1 MKLFLIDAYAL
12 IYRSYYAF
20 LKNPRINSKGMNTS
34 AIFGFINS
42 LEDVL
47 KRENPTHIAVAFDP
61 KGPTFRHEA
70 YELYKAQREETPE
83 VIRQSVPIIK
93 DIIEAYNIPILEV
106 PRFEADD
113 VIGTVSKQA
122 EKEGFEVYMMTPDK
136 DYGQL
141 VSEHIFMYRPK
152 FGGDYEVMGVKEVL
166 NKYSL
171 TSVDQVIDLLG
182 LMGDSSDNIP
192 GCPGVGEK
200 TAQKLLEEYGSIEN
214 LLENT
219 DKLKGALQKRVTENA
234 EQIRFSKFLATIK
247 TDVPIQFDAA
257 KCVRE
262 KPNETRL
269 TEIYTELE
277 FRTFINK
284 MTGEEK
290 KSALAPQKVVAKG
303 PVQGNL
309 FDLFATEEPSVPKYS
324 TLANLKTTLHVYKTV
339 DTEEEMAKLGRFLA
353 DQDFFAFDTETDGI
367 DPLTAG
373 LVGMSFAVKENEAW
387 YVPVPADKEEAAK
400 VVAHFSP
407 ALQNRKSQKIGQNI
421 KFDIIV
427 LRKYGVRVT
436 GPLFDTMIA
445 HYLLNPELRH
455 GMDYLAE
462 TYLKYKPVPISQL
475 IGPKGKNQL
484 CMRDV
489 PLAQI
494 AEYAAEDADVTL
506 KLKNFFA
513 PELKK
518 AGIESLF
525 FDIEMPLIY
534 VLVEMEVTGVKLD
547 TVALKQSSEELT
559 AALNNLEKEI
569 YELAGVKFNINSS
582 KQVGEVL
589 FEHLKIEE
597 KAKKTKTGS
606 YSTSEDILEKMRS
619 KHPVVG
625 KLLEYRGLK
634 KLLSTYIDA
643 LPELINPETGKVHT
657 SFNQTVTATG
667 RLSSTNPNLQNI
679 PIRDELGREIRK
691 AFIPDNEDCT
701 FFSADYSQI
710 ELRIMAHLSQDEHMI
725 EAFRSGADIHSATA
739 AKIYGIP
746 VEEVTGDMRRKAKTA
761 NFGIIYGISI
771 FGLAE
776 RLNIPRAESKE
787 LIEGYFKSYPGIRDY
802 MDESIRI
809 AKEKGYVE
817 TIFKRKRYL
826 PDINSHNAIVRGYAE
841 RNAINAP
848 IQGSAADIIKVAMVR
863 IYNRFEEEG
872 LKSKMILQVHDE
884 LNFNVCQDE
893 QEKVRQIVL
902 EEMENAIQLQVPLI
916 ADCGEGKNW
925 LEAH

>member
-1 MKLFLIDAYAL
+1 
-12 IYRSYYAF
+12 
-20 LKNPRINSKGMNTS
+20 
-34 AIFGFINS
+34 
-42 LEDVL
+42 
-47 KRENPTHIAVAFDP
+47 
-61 KGPTFRHEA
+61 
-70 YELYKAQREETPE
+70 
-83 VIRQSVPIIK
+83 
-93 DIIEAYNIPILEV
+93 
-106 PRFEADD
+106 
-113 VIGTVSKQA
+113 
-122 EKEGFEVYMMTPDK
+122 
-136 DYGQL
+136 
-141 VSEHIFMYRPK
+141 
-152 FGGDYEVMGVKEVL
+152 
-166 NKYSL
+166 
-171 TSVDQVIDLLG
+171 
-182 LMGDSSDNIP
+182 
-192 GCPGVGEK
+192 
-200 TAQKLLEEYGSIEN
+200 
-214 LLENT
+214 
-219 DKLKGALQKRVTENA
+219 
-234 EQIRFSKFLATIK
+234 
-247 TDVPIQFDAA
+247 
-257 KCVRE
+257 
-262 KPNETRL
+262 
-269 TEIYTELE
+269 
-277 FRTFINK
+277 
-284 MTGEEK
+284 
-290 KSALAPQKVVAKG
+290 
-303 PVQGNL
+303 
-309 FDLFATEEPSVPKYS
+309 
-324 TLANLKTTLHVYKTV
+324 
-339 DTEEEMAKLGRFLA
+339 MAKLGRFLA

-387 YVPVPADKEEAAK
+387 YVPVPADKEEATK

-427 LRKYGVRVT
+427 LRKYGVRVA

-643 LPELINPETGKVHT
+643 LPELINPETGKIHT

>member
-643 LPELINPETGKVHT
+643 LPELINPETGKIHT

-776 RLNIPRAESKE
+776 RLNIPRSESKE

>member
-20 LKNPRINSKGMNTS
+20 LKNPRINSKGINTS

-290 KSALAPQKVVAKG
+290 KSAPAPQKVVAKG

-324 TLANLKTTLHVYKTV
+324 TLANLKTILHVYKTV

-387 YVPVPADKEEAAK
+387 YVPVPADKEEATK

-427 LRKYGVRVT
+427 LRKYGVRVA

-643 LPELINPETGKVHT
+643 LPELINPETGKIHT

>member
-20 LKNPRINSKGMNTS
+20 LKNPRINSKGMKTS

-93 DIIEAYNIPILEV
+93 DIIEGYNIPILEV

-113 VIGTVSKQA
+113 VIGTISKQA
-122 EKEGFEVYMMTPDK
+122 EKEGFEVFMMTPDK

-141 VSEHIFMYRPK
+141 VSDHIFMYRPK

-166 NKYSL
+166 DKYSL

-219 DKLKGALQKRVTENA
+219 DKLKGALHKRVTENV

-257 KCVRE
+257 KCIRE
-262 KPNETRL
+262 KPNEARL

-284 MTGEEK
+284 LTSEEK
-290 KSALAPQKVVAKG
+290 KPAATKVAKG
-303 PVQGNL
+303 PVQGSL
-309 FDLFATEEPSVPKYS
+309 FDIFAPEEPSVPKYS
-324 TLANLKTTLHVYKTV
+324 TLANLKSTPHNYKVV
-339 DTEEEMAKLGRFLA
+339 DSEEERAKLGQFLM

-400 VVAHFSP
+400 VIAHFSP

-421 KFDIIV
+421 KFDIMV
-427 LRKYGVRVT
+427 LRKYGVRVA

-462 TYLKYKPVPISQL
+462 TYLKYKPIPITEL
-475 IGPKGKNQL
+475 IGSKGKNQL

-513 PELKK
+513 PELEKT
-518 AGIESLF
+518 GIESLF

-534 VLVEMEVTGVKLD
+534 VLAEMEQTGVKLD
-547 TVALKQSSEELT
+547 TVALKQSSDELT
-559 AALNNLEKEI
+559 DALKKLEKEI

-582 KQVGEVL
+582 KQVGEIL
-589 FEHLKIEE
+589 FERLKIEE

-606 YSTSEDILEKMRS
+606 YSTSEDILEKLRG
-619 KHPVVG
+619 KHPVVS

-643 LPELINPETGKVHT
+643 LPELISPVTGKVHT
-657 SFNQTVTATG
+657 SYNQTVTATG

-691 AFIPDNEDCT
+691 AFIPDSKDCT

-710 ELRIMAHLSQDEHMI
+710 ELRIMAHLSNDEHMI
-725 EAFRSGADIHSATA
+725 EAFRSGADIHAATA

-746 VEEVTGDMRRKAKTA
+746 VEEVTSDMRRKAKTA

-776 RLNIPRAESKE
+776 RLNIPRGESKE
-787 LIEGYFKSYPGIRDY
+787 LIEGYFKTYPGVRDY

-863 IYNRFEEEG
+863 IFKRFEAEG

-884 LNFNVCQDE
+884 LNFNVCNDE
-893 QEKVRQIVL
+893 LEKVKQIVL
-902 EEMENAIQLQVPLI
+902 EEMEGAIKLQVPLI
-916 ADCGEGKNW
+916 ADCGEGNNW

>member
-93 DIIEAYNIPILEV
+93 DIIEGYNIPILEV

-113 VIGTVSKQA
+113 VIGTISKQA
-122 EKEGFEVYMMTPDK
+122 EKEGFEVFMMTPDK

-141 VSEHIFMYRPK
+141 VSDHIFMYRPK

-166 NKYSL
+166 DKYSL

-219 DKLKGALQKRVTENA
+219 DKLKGALHKRVTENV

-257 KCVRE
+257 KCIRE
-262 KPNETRL
+262 KPNEARL

-284 MTGEEK
+284 LTSEEK
-290 KSALAPQKVVAKG
+290 KPAATKVAKG
-303 PVQGNL
+303 PVQGSL
-309 FDLFATEEPSVPKYS
+309 FDIFAPEEPSVPKYS
-324 TLANLKTTLHVYKTV
+324 TLANLKSTPHNYKVV
-339 DTEEEMAKLGRFLA
+339 DSEEERAKLGQFLM

-400 VVAHFSP
+400 VIAHFSP

-421 KFDIIV
+421 KFDIMV
-427 LRKYGVRVT
+427 LRKYGVRVA

-462 TYLKYKPVPISQL
+462 TYLKYKPIPITEL
-475 IGPKGKNQL
+475 IGSKGKNQL

-513 PELKK
+513 PELEKT
-518 AGIESLF
+518 GIESLF

-534 VLVEMEVTGVKLD
+534 VLAEMEQTGVKLD
-547 TVALKQSSEELT
+547 TVALKQSSDELT
-559 AALNNLEKEI
+559 DALKKLEKEI

-582 KQVGEVL
+582 KQVGEIL
-589 FEHLKIEE
+589 FERLKIEE

-606 YSTSEDILEKMRS
+606 YSTSEDILEKLRG
-619 KHPVVG
+619 KHPVVS

-643 LPELINPETGKVHT
+643 LPELISPVTGKVHT
-657 SFNQTVTATG
+657 SYNQTVTATG

-691 AFIPDNEDCT
+691 AFIPDSKDCT

-710 ELRIMAHLSQDEHMI
+710 ELRIMAHLSNDEHMI
-725 EAFRSGADIHSATA
+725 EAFRSGADIHAATA

-746 VEEVTGDMRRKAKTA
+746 VEEVTSDMRRKAKTA

-776 RLNIPRAESKE
+776 RLNIPRSESKE

-863 IYNRFEEEG
+863 IFKRFEAEG

-884 LNFNVCQDE
+884 LNFNVCNDE
-893 QEKVRQIVL
+893 LEKVKQIVL
-902 EEMENAIQLQVPLI
+902 KEMEGAIKLQVPLI
-916 ADCGEGKNW
+916 ADCGEGNNW

>member
-247 TDVPIQFDAA
+247 TDVPIQFNAV

-290 KSALAPQKVVAKG
+290 KSAPAPQKVAAKG

-309 FDLFATEEPSVPKYS
+309 FDLFAPEEPSVPKYS
-324 TLANLKTTLHVYKTV
+324 TLASLKTTLHVYKTV

-387 YVPVPADKEEAAK
+387 YVPVPADKEEAVK
-400 VVAHFSP
+400 IVTHFSP

-427 LRKYGVRVT
+427 LRKYGVRVA

-534 VLVEMEVTGVKLD
+534 VLVEMEATGVKLD

-643 LPELINPETGKVHT
+643 LPELINPETGKIHT

>member
-247 TDVPIQFDAA
+247 TDVPIQFDAM

-290 KSALAPQKVVAKG
+290 KPAPAPQKVAAKG
-303 PVQGNL
+303 PVQGN
-309 FDLFATEEPSVPKYS
+309 
-324 TLANLKTTLHVYKTV
+324 H
-339 DTEEEMAKLGRFLA
+339 
-353 DQDFFAFDTETDGI
+353 
-367 DPLTAG
+367 
-373 LVGMSFAVKENEAW
+373 
-387 YVPVPADKEEAAK
+387 
-400 VVAHFSP
+400 
-407 ALQNRKSQKIGQNI
+407 
-421 KFDIIV
+421 
-427 LRKYGVRVT
+427 
-436 GPLFDTMIA
+436 
-445 HYLLNPELRH
+445 
-455 GMDYLAE
+455 
-462 TYLKYKPVPISQL
+462 
-475 IGPKGKNQL
+475 
-484 CMRDV
+484 
-489 PLAQI
+489 
-494 AEYAAEDADVTL
+494 
-506 KLKNFFA
+506 
-513 PELKK
+513 
-518 AGIESLF
+518 
-525 FDIEMPLIY
+525 
-534 VLVEMEVTGVKLD
+534 LD
-547 TVALKQSSEELT
+547 
-559 AALNNLEKEI
+559 
-569 YELAGVKFNINSS
+569 
-582 KQVGEVL
+582 
-589 FEHLKIEE
+589 
-597 KAKKTKTGS
+597 
-606 YSTSEDILEKMRS
+606 
-619 KHPVVG
+619 
-625 KLLEYRGLK
+625 
-634 KLLSTYIDA
+634 
-643 LPELINPETGKVHT
+643 
-657 SFNQTVTATG
+657 
-667 RLSSTNPNLQNI
+667 
-679 PIRDELGREIRK
+679 
-691 AFIPDNEDCT
+691 
-701 FFSADYSQI
+701 
-710 ELRIMAHLSQDEHMI
+710 
-725 EAFRSGADIHSATA
+725 
-739 AKIYGIP
+739 
-746 VEEVTGDMRRKAKTA
+746 
-761 NFGIIYGISI
+761 
-771 FGLAE
+771 
-776 RLNIPRAESKE
+776 
-787 LIEGYFKSYPGIRDY
+787 
-802 MDESIRI
+802 
-809 AKEKGYVE
+809 
-817 TIFKRKRYL
+817 
-826 PDINSHNAIVRGYAE
+826 
-841 RNAINAP
+841 
-848 IQGSAADIIKVAMVR
+848 
-863 IYNRFEEEG
+863 
-872 LKSKMILQVHDE
+872 
-884 LNFNVCQDE
+884 
-893 QEKVRQIVL
+893 
-902 EEMENAIQLQVPLI
+902 
-916 ADCGEGKNW
+916 
-925 LEAH
+925 